1 MESDIEYLKRIRREM
16 RLSQEVFAHQ
26 LGYTPNYI
34 AVVEMGKRPLSQN
47 LIKQIEIVFKIK
59 RD

>member
-1 MESDIEYLKRIRREM
+1 M
-16 RLSQEVFAHQ
+16 RVSQEVFAYQ

-34 AVVEMGKRPLSQN
+34 AVIEMGKRPLTKN

-59 RD
+59 KD